1 MTGIKS
7 LTDFADSFYFNK
19 KVLIRV
25 DFNVKVLDGLVSEDY
40 RIRSTM
46 STIEYLVRRGA
57 KIILASHLDR
67 PKGKDMRYSLLPVSK
82 KLSEILSPFR
92 IPVLFSNDCMG
103 KETLDKINTLNTGEV
118 LLLENLRFYR
128 QEEENDEG
136 FSKILASYADVYV
149 NDAFSTSHRKHS
161 STYGTVQFFDTKIVG
176 FNVAKEIEYLSLLR
190 DNPPKPFKI
199 VIGGVK
205 IKDKIGA
212 LNHLLPKA
220 TKVLIG
226 GAASY
231 TFLKANGISVGDSL
245 VDDDY
250 LSWASTALNN
260 YADKIILPIDH
271 KVAFSEN
278 STEYKIVKDHI
289 PNNMKGFDIGD
300 KTVQKFIQE
309 IHNNGLGTIFWNGPM
324 GFFEKELFSHSTK
337 SIALS
342 MALAYW
348 RGVKTLVGGGDTL
361 EAMKDA
367 GVSESEVTHV
377 STGGGASLRFLAGD
391 EMPGIDIL
399 KNNGS

>member
-1 MTGIKS
+1 MARIKS
-7 LTDFADSFYFNK
+7 LTDFADSFYLNK
-19 KVLIRV
+19 RVFIRV
-25 DFNVKVLDGLVSEDY
+25 DFNVKVLDGSVSEDY

-46 STIEYLVRRGA
+46 STIEYLVKRGA
-57 KIILASHLDR
+57 RIILASHLDR
-67 PKGKDMRYSLLPVSK
+67 PKGKDMKYSLLPVSK
-82 KLSEILSPFR
+82 KLSEILYPFN
-92 IPVLFSNDCMG
+92 IHVHFAKDCMG
-103 KETLDKINTLNTGEV
+103 EETMKMINTLHNGEV
-118 LLLENLRFYR
+118 LLLENLRFYP
-128 QEEENDEG
+128 EEVENDED
-136 FSKILASYADVYV
+136 FSKKLSSYADIYV

-161 STYGTVQFFDTKIVG
+161 STYGTVKFFETKIVG

-190 DNPPKPFKI
+190 DNPPKPFKL

-231 TFLKANGISVGDSL
+231 TFLKANGMSVGDSL
-245 VDDDY
+245 VDDNY
-250 LSWASTALNN
+250 LSWASKALNDYDN
-260 YADKIILPIDH
+260 KIILPIDH
-271 KVAFSEN
+271 KVASSEN
-278 STEYKIVKDHI
+278 SAEYQIVQNHI
-289 PNNMKGFDIGD
+289 PIGMKGFDIGY

-324 GFFEKELFSHSTK
+324 GFFEKDLFSHGTK
-337 SIALS
+337 NIALS

-361 EAMKDA
+361 EAMKEA
-367 GVSESEVTHV
+367 GVSEKEVTHV

-391 EMPGIDIL
+391 EMPGIDVL
-399 KNNGS
+399 KNN

>member
-1 MTGIKS
+1 MGINS
-7 LTDFADSFYFNK
+7 LTDFTDSFYLNK
-19 KVLIRV
+19 KVFIRV
-25 DFNVKVLDGLVSEDY
+25 DYNVKVLDGLVSEDY

-46 STIEYLVRRGA
+46 PTIEYLVKRGA

-82 KLSEILSPFR
+82 KLSEILSPFN
-92 IPVLFSNDCMG
+92 IHVHFSNDCMG
-103 KETLDKINTLNTGEV
+103 KETLNKINRLNKGEII
-118 LLLENLRFYR
+118 LLENLRFY
-128 QEEENDEG
+128 QEEEENDET
-136 FSKILASYADVYV
+136 FSKTLSSYADIYV

-161 STYGTVQFFDTKIVG
+161 STYGTVGFFDTKIVG

-190 DNPPKPFKI
+190 DNPPKPFKL

-212 LNHLLPKA
+212 LNNLLPKA

-245 VDDDY
+245 VDDNY
-250 LSWASTALNN
+250 LSWASKALNT
-260 YADKIILPIDH
+260 YEDKIILPIDH
-271 KVAFSEN
+271 KIAFSEN
-278 STEYKIVKDHI
+278 STEYQIVKDHI

-324 GFFEKELFSHSTK
+324 GFFEKEIFSHST
-337 SIALS
+337 
-342 MALAYW
+342 
-348 RGVKTLVGGGDTL
+348 
-361 EAMKDA
+361 
-367 GVSESEVTHV
+367 
-377 STGGGASLRFLAGD
+377 
-391 EMPGIDIL
+391 
-399 KNNGS
+399 